1 MIEAVQIATN
11 RYAPNGAQA
20 INMYSMDGGDDLT
33 LGQLIAAV
41 CIKAGANMEAQ
52 SITRMNAM
60 NGNTEIINTA
70 SGYVSELA
78 NGNSSNWPTIR
89 NYMINTMGIS
99 ASDIPS
105 ATMPDNG
112 LSYND
117 RMKAINAMKIK
128 LEALTRQAQEDM
140 IELQSLINKRDV
152 AYTTS
157 TNLMREL
164 GTSNNNIAQ
173 VL

>member
-11 RYAPNGAQA
+11 KYAPNSAQA

-78 NGNSSNWPTIR
+78 NGDKSHWSTIR

-99 ASDIPS
+99 SSEIPS
-105 ATMPDNG
+105 TVDT
-112 LSYND
+112 YND

>member
-11 RYAPNGAQA
+11 RYAPDAVQA
-20 INMYSMDGGDDLT
+20 INMYSMDNGDNLT

-52 SITRMNAM
+52 SVTRMNVM
-60 NGNTEIINTA
+60 NGNTDIIDTA
-70 SGYVSELA
+70 SGYMSALA
-78 NGNSSNWPTIR
+78 KGTPSNWSTIR

-99 ASDIPS
+99 SSDIPS
-105 ATMPDNG
+105 TVN
-112 LSYND
+112 SYND
-117 RMKAINAMKIK
+117 RMKAINAMKLK
-128 LEALTRQAQEDM
+128 LEELTRQAQEDM

-152 AYTTS
+152 AYTTG
-157 TNLMREL
+157 TNLIKEL
-164 GTSNNNIAQ
+164 GNSANNNAQ